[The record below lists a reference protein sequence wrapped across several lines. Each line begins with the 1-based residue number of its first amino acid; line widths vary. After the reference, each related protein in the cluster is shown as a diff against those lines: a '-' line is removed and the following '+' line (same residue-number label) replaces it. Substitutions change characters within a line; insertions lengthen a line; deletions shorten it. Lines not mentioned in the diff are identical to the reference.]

1 MGRKIKIAQRSK
13 FGLDI
18 KKSFLTFDGN
28 GLCGHLELLI
38 LGGRGLIEACRHLA
52 GNLEDDL

>member
-1 MGRKIKIAQRSK
+1 MRTAERSK

-18 KKSFLTFDGN
+18 KKNFPTFDRN

-38 LGGRGLIEACRHLA
+38 LGGRGLIEA
-52 GNLEDDL
+52 G

>member
-38 LGGRGLIEACRHLA
+38 LGGRGLIEAC
-52 GNLEDDL
+52 